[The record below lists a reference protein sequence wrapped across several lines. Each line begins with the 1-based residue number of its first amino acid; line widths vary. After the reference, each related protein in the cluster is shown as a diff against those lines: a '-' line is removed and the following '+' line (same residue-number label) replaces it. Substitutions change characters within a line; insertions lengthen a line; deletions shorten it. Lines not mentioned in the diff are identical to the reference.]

1 MMKFFLEKLKINKQ
15 LANNHHDVWI
25 AESIWQGSAK
35 TDIQQRFA
43 EPEASRLC
51 QQVDDAAILAD
62 LLEYMAKEMRNQ

>member
-1 MMKFFLEKLKINKQ
+1 MTDKELMYDLQKAFDKEVLKL
-15 LANNHHDVWI
+15 LL
-25 AESIWQGSAK
+25 K
-35 TDIQQRFA
+35 TDIRQRFL

>member
-1 MMKFFLEKLKINKQ
+1 MTDKELQYELYKAFDKEVLKL
-15 LANNHHDVWI
+15 LL
-25 AESIWQGSAK
+25 K
-35 TDIQQRFA
+35 TDIRQRYP

>member
-1 MMKFFLEKLKINKQ
+1 MYDLHKAFDKEVLKL
-15 LANNHHDVWI
+15 LL
-25 AESIWQGSAK
+25 K